1 MSSLSLPP
9 HSPLFL
15 AGGEPS
21 SATFRLRPLF
31 RDLWGQRLL
40 LFSAA
45 RRGFWLLAME
55 RVLEVSSEQFFQSG
69 HTLAP
74 WQGFKLSG
82 AEVKSEISH
91 GFCSTGGPASA
102 QASFHEAQ
110 VHGQRLS
117 ASDTTQIPRLFR
129 PDLQS
134 SGLSSYLTLKWNLM
148 NTSKHAICHSL
159 DFSRIGK

>member
-1 MSSLSLPP
+1 MSSLSLPQ
-9 HSPLFL
+9 HRTLFL
-15 AGGEPS
+15 VGGEPS
-21 SATFRLRPLF
+21 SATFRLRLLF
-31 RDLWGQRLL
+31 RVLWGQRLL

-45 RRGFWLLAME
+45 LHGLWLLAME
-55 RVLEVSSEQFFQSG
+55 VSSEHFFQSD

-91 GFCSTGGPASA
+91 GFCSSGDSASA
-102 QASFHEAQ
+102 QASFQEAQ

-117 ASDTTQIPRLFR
+117 ASDTTQIPHLFR

-134 SGLSSYLTLKWNLM
+134 SGLGSYLTLKWNLV
-148 NTSKHAICHSL
+148 NTRKHAFCHSL
-159 DFSRIGK
+159 DFSRLGK